1 MCSAGHHQSL
11 TWRSSCYPDDDEE
24 EDAAPQQTRKF
35 AVPEEIPAAP
45 QGLFGLV
52 KLPFAGLI
60 RGRPADR
67 KTVFVAGATGLT
79 GARVVVE
86 LLSAGLSVRA
96 GVEDLSDAQ
105 QLAELA
111 AKYKVIT
118 GEEAKRLNFVEYSA
132 SDSEFTAKSIANA
145 GTVVVTLGAGEN
157 GPSGNL
163 EIDEALSLARAAIL
177 ANAPAFVLVSDFA
190 AAPAGVAVKD
200 KKSGGGGGGGLIA
213 AILNFFRSLAGKKG
227 ESASY
232 SAVLTELVEADSLEY
247 TVLRVGK
254 FEADSSAYRTN
265 LVVGEEGSIAAG
277 SLARVQVAQVIAAI
291 AANPGLAANKVV
303 DLVASAD
310 AEAADIAELLAEV
323 PEDPR
328 RAKKKEA
335 AERAAAEEQEKQLRL
350 LASAEAEAAA
360 EEARRAAESAAAL
373 EAQAKALAAEEARAA
388 AAAAK
393 AAARAQAAST
403 AVSSIESN
411 LKEAGA
417 SIPPPSAKPAAAAAA
432 APAAAFSAPSLPSF
446 APSRAERE
454 HQGAQPEPAHSLAP
468 MRELERREPGS
479 FQDSVRH
486 SGHCASPQLASPGNP
501 RETAASRSAHRS
513 RDRALP
519 TSHRGPRGA
528 PSDTTTRGD
537 GEENRAPNAQPH
549 CPLRHRAS
557 ETPRDAARRDVPA
570 QLQGPPG
577 GQGRGRRPPLSP
589 AWGPRRLPGQPGQ
602 SAAPQATAA
611 QREPARRSR
620 EQRGE
625 GLAGEL
631 APAGLEPGTA
641 QQRQEEPGGAGEQQR
656 QLEQQQELETGQSRS
671 QRCDLGPPLTSPIQS
686 PSRRTR
692 RQQAIEDARTRR
704 DGGIGSIGIP
714 QLAAASARARGGR
727 GGGRG
732 RGRSTREGGPEN
744 AF

>member
-1 MCSAGHHQSL
+1 MALAAAGSVAVAQMLSSSGLRPQSL
-11 TWRSSCYPDDDEE
+11 SLGQQQQQLLFSPQIATSTSFTATPRGSRVVAVRAKDGGSQRAVFGTQFFKKRAQEEEEEEEVDNGTQVFRNFFSPRPAVQEDDEE

-52 KLPFAGLI
+52 KLPFAALI

-163 EIDEALSLARAAIL
+163 EVDEALSLARAAIL

-190 AAPAGVAVKD
+190 AAPAGVAVKS
-200 KKSGGGGGGGLIA
+200 KSGGGGSGGGLIA

-227 ESASY
+227 DTASY
-232 SAVLTELVEADSLEY
+232 SSVLTELVEADALDY

-303 DLVASAD
+303 DLVADAG
-310 AEAADIAELLAEV
+310 AEAGDIAELLAEV
-323 PEDPR
+323 PEDSR
-328 RAKKKEA
+328 RAVKKEA
-335 AERAAAEEQEKQLRL
+335 AERAAAAEQEKQLRL

-393 AAARAQAAST
+393 AAARAQAASS

-417 SIPPPSAKPAAAAAA
+417 SVPPPSAKPAAAAA

-446 APSRAERE
+446 GDIAKKIPTPDL
-454 HQGAQPEPAHSLAP
+454 GA
-468 MRELERREPGS
+468 
-479 FQDSVRH
+479 
-486 SGHCASPQLASPGNP
+486 
-501 RETAASRSAHRS
+501 AASSF
-513 RDRALP
+513 
-519 TSHRGPRGA
+519 T
-528 PSDTTTRGD
+528 
-537 GEENRAPNAQPH
+537 
-549 CPLRHRAS
+549 
-557 ETPRDAARRDVPA
+557 
-570 QLQGPPG
+570 
-577 GQGRGRRPPLSP
+577 
-589 AWGPRRLPGQPGQ
+589 
-602 SAAPQATAA
+602 
-611 QREPARRSR
+611 
-620 EQRGE
+620 
-625 GLAGEL
+625 
-631 APAGLEPGTA
+631 
-641 QQRQEEPGGAGEQQR
+641 
-656 QLEQQQELETGQSRS
+656 
-671 QRCDLGPPLTSPIQS
+671 
-686 PSRRTR
+686 
-692 RQQAIEDARTRR
+692 
-704 DGGIGSIGIP
+704 
-714 QLAAASARARGGR
+714 AAASAAAAKATGGTEKAVAAAPADAPKQR
-727 GGGRG
+727 RPLRQRQSKPAAAAAPAAPKPVEKRKVLGGLLTQETVYVDEDAGD
-732 RGRSTREGGPEN
+732 
-744 AF
+744 F

>member
-1 MCSAGHHQSL
+1 MALAAAGSVAVAQMLSSSGLRPQSL
-11 TWRSSCYPDDDEE
+11 SLGQQQQQLLFSPQIATSTSFTATPRGSRVVAVRAKDGGSQRAIFGTQFFKKRAQEEEEEEEEVNNGTQVFRNFFSPRPAVQEDDEE

-52 KLPFAGLI
+52 KLPFAALI

-163 EIDEALSLARAAIL
+163 EVEEALSLARAAIL

-190 AAPAGVAVKD
+190 AAPAGVAVKS
-200 KKSGGGGGGGLIA
+200 KSGGGGGGGGLIA
-213 AILNFFRSLAGKKG
+213 AILNFFRSLGGKKG
-227 ESASY
+227 EAATY
-232 SAVLTELVEADSLEY
+232 SGLLTELVEADALDY

-277 SLARVQVAQVIAAI
+277 SVARVQVAQVIATI

-303 DLVASAD
+303 DLVAAAD

-328 RAKKKEA
+328 RATKKEA
-335 AERAAAEEQEKQLRL
+335 AERAAAEEQQKQMRL

-373 EAQAKALAAEEARAA
+373 EAQAKALAAEEVRAA

-393 AAARAQAAST
+393 AAARAEAASST
-403 AVSSIESN
+403 VTSIESN

-417 SIPPPSAKPAAAAAA
+417 SIPPPSAKPAASAA

-446 APSRAERE
+446 GDFAKKIPTPDL
-454 HQGAQPEPAHSLAP
+454 GA
-468 MRELERREPGS
+468 
-479 FQDSVRH
+479 
-486 SGHCASPQLASPGNP
+486 
-501 RETAASRSAHRS
+501 AASSF
-513 RDRALP
+513 
-519 TSHRGPRGA
+519 T
-528 PSDTTTRGD
+528 
-537 GEENRAPNAQPH
+537 
-549 CPLRHRAS
+549 
-557 ETPRDAARRDVPA
+557 
-570 QLQGPPG
+570 
-577 GQGRGRRPPLSP
+577 
-589 AWGPRRLPGQPGQ
+589 
-602 SAAPQATAA
+602 
-611 QREPARRSR
+611 
-620 EQRGE
+620 
-625 GLAGEL
+625 
-631 APAGLEPGTA
+631 
-641 QQRQEEPGGAGEQQR
+641 
-656 QLEQQQELETGQSRS
+656 
-671 QRCDLGPPLTSPIQS
+671 
-686 PSRRTR
+686 
-692 RQQAIEDARTRR
+692 
-704 DGGIGSIGIP
+704 
-714 QLAAASARARGGR
+714 AAASAAAAKATGGTEKAVAAPADAPKQR
-727 GGGRG
+727 RPLRQRQSKPAAAAAPAAPAAPKPVEKRKVLGGLLTQETVYVDEDAGDY
-732 RGRSTREGGPEN
+732 
-744 AF
+744 